1 MIVIG
6 VTGKSGAGKTTFTDY
21 LGERKNVGVIHL
33 DDMVNRVKEDR
44 FQKQIRKRN
53 KNNDPVL
60 LPSNLHAVIN
70 NNRFVFKAF
79 CRIKKHFLKDRIAEE
94 IKRFKAEGKDAV
106 VIESCY
112 LTDLVDRKLFNK
124 IICVKRPFKKRVQ
137 AVMEREQET
146 ESKVDMVTRDMPY
159 KRRISSVKES
169 DFDYVILNT
178 NGKDELKN
186 ASDKIYD
193 EVVGIQTFDEW
204 VKVDNGIKPRVK
216 KIAKVI
222 CTKSL
227 ARERAEK

>member
-1 MIVIG
+1 
-6 VTGKSGAGKTTFTDY
+6 
-21 LGERKNVGVIHL
+21 
-33 DDMVNRVKEDR
+33 
-44 FQKQIRKRN
+44 
-53 KNNDPVL
+53 
-60 LPSNLHAVIN
+60 
-70 NNRFVFKAF
+70 
-79 CRIKKHFLKDRIAEE
+79 
-94 IKRFKAEGKDAV
+94 
-106 VIESCY
+106 
-112 LTDLVDRKLFNK
+112 
-124 IICVKRPFKKRVQ
+124 
-137 AVMEREQET
+137 MEREQET

-204 VKVDNGIKPRVK
+204 VKVDKGIKPRVK

-227 ARERAEK
+227 ARDRAEK

>member
-6 VTGKSGAGKTTFTDY
+6 VTGKSGAGKTTFTDF

-33 DDMVNRVKEDR
+33 DDMVNNVKEDS

-53 KNNDPVL
+53 KNNEPVL
-60 LPSNLHAVIN
+60 LPSNLHAIIN
-70 NNRFVFKAF
+70 NNRLVFRTF
-79 CRIKKHFLKDRIAEE
+79 CRIKKHFLKDRIAAE

-112 LTDLVDRKLFNK
+112 LTDLVDKKLFNK
-124 IICVKRPFKKRVQ
+124 MICVKRPFKKRVQ
-137 AVMEREQET
+137 AVMERENES

-169 DFDYVILNT
+169 DFDYIIMNT
-178 NGKDELKN
+178 NGKEELKN
-186 ASDKIYD
+186 ASEKIYD
-193 EVVGIQTFDEW
+193 EVVGIKTFDELIRVDKG
-204 VKVDNGIKPRVK
+204 VKTKAK

-222 CTKSL
+222 CTKTTI
-227 ARERAEK
+227 RDRAEK

>member
-33 DDMVNRVKEDR
+33 DDMVNRVKEAS

-53 KNNDPVL
+53 NNNDPVL

-79 CRIKKHFLKDRIAEE
+79 CRIKKHFLKDRIADE

-137 AVMEREQET
+137 AVMEREQES
-146 ESKVDMVTRDMPY
+146 ESKIDMVTRDMPY

-186 ASDKIYD
+186 ASEKIYD
-193 EVVGIQTFDEW
+193 EVIGIQTFDEW
-204 VKVDNGIKPRVK
+204 IKVDKSIKPRVK

-227 ARERAEK
+227 VRDRVEK

>member
-204 VKVDNGIKPRVK
+204 VKVDKGIKPRVK

-227 ARERAEK
+227 ARDRAEK

>member
-33 DDMVNRVKEDR
+33 DDMVNRVKEDS

-70 NNRFVFKAF
+70 NNRFVFKAV
-79 CRIKKHFLKDRIAEE
+79 CRIKKYFLKDRIAEE

-204 VKVDNGIKPRVK
+204 VKVDKGIKPRVK

-227 ARERAEK
+227 SRDRAEK

>member
-33 DDMVNRVKEDR
+33 DDMVNRVKEDS

-178 NGKDELKN
+178 NVKDELKN

-204 VKVDNGIKPRVK
+204 VKVDKGIKPRVK

-227 ARERAEK
+227 ARDRAEK

>member
-33 DDMVNRVKEDR
+33 DDMVNRVKEAS

-53 KNNDPVL
+53 NNNDPVL

-70 NNRFVFKAF
+70 NNRFIFRTF
-79 CRIKKHFLKDRIAEE
+79 CRIKKHFLKDRIADE

-112 LTDLVDRKLFNK
+112 LTDFVDRKIFNK

-137 AVMEREQET
+137 AVMEREQES
-146 ESKVDMVTRDMPY
+146 ESKIDMVTRDMPY

-186 ASDKIYD
+186 ASEKIYD

-204 VKVDNGIKPRVK
+204 IKVDKGIKPRVK

-227 ARERAEK
+227 TRDRAEK